1 MDEGLDFDMS
11 ALDMDMDSEPS
22 APVKKA
28 TANFAMSS
36 ASKAGAD
43 KHDGGLD
50 FDLSFGDDDSSTT
63 NEAASLE
70 FDMDTTNDFESS
82 SLDMGLDMDS
92 DTDLA
97 VAEEEAPLELS
108 LDEDSSSGAG
118 MSLDFDHSADIVQLD
133 TGSEDIDLD
142 GELDEDIF
150 SNVDEV
156 GTKLDLAKAYVD
168 MGDSDGA
175 RSILDEVLEEGDDSQ
190 KQQAEE
196 LLQQMG

>member
-1 MDEGLDFDMS
+1 MSSLDFDMDTS
-11 ALDMDMDSEPS
+11 SEPAAAEPKIAMETES
-22 APVKKA
+22 AIDIPDEPA
-28 TANFAMSS
+28 AEEEDS
-36 ASKAGAD
+36 
-43 KHDGGLD
+43 GLD
-50 FDLSFGDDDSSTT
+50 FDLSFGDDDAQSETEESVIGM
-63 NEAASLE
+63 E
-70 FDMDTTNDFESS
+70 MDTTTELEADN
-82 SLDMGLDMDS
+82 SLDFDTSGFDMEMEDES
-92 DTDLA
+92 VA
-97 VAEEEAPLELS
+97 VAEEAPLDLS
-108 LDEDSSSGAG
+108 MDMEDDSAG
-118 MSLDFDHSADIVQLD
+118 EMSLEMDQGADIVQLD
-133 TGSEDIDLD
+133 TGSDEIDLD

>member
-1 MDEGLDFDMS
+1 MPARSSRKSASADSSDDGGLDFDMS
-11 ALDMDMDSEPS
+11 FGEDDASSELEESLADMEMDTSIEAEADTSLDM
-22 APVKKA
+22 
-28 TANFAMSS
+28 
-36 ASKAGAD
+36 
-43 KHDGGLD
+43 GGLD
-50 FDLSFGDDDSSTT
+50 FDTADDSAAVEEDAGLDLSMDMEEVSGDDG
-63 NEAASLE
+63 L
-70 FDMDTTNDFESS
+70 
-82 SLDMGLDMDS
+82 SLDM
-92 DTDLA
+92 
-97 VAEEEAPLELS
+97 
-108 LDEDSSSGAG
+108 EDQG
-118 MSLDFDHSADIVQLD
+118 ADIVQLD
-133 TGSEDIDLD
+133 TGSDDIDLD

>member
-1 MDEGLDFDMS
+1 MDQG
-11 ALDMDMDSEPS
+11 
-22 APVKKA
+22 
-28 TANFAMSS
+28 
-36 ASKAGAD
+36 
-43 KHDGGLD
+43 
-50 FDLSFGDDDSSTT
+50 
-63 NEAASLE
+63 
-70 FDMDTTNDFESS
+70 
-82 SLDMGLDMDS
+82 
-92 DTDLA
+92 
-97 VAEEEAPLELS
+97 
-108 LDEDSSSGAG
+108 
-118 MSLDFDHSADIVQLD
+118 ADIVQLD
-133 TGSEDIDLD
+133 TGSDDIDLE